1 MFAVID
7 DEMRVIAYHEKKSV
21 VKEYLN
27 NLKKSHKDEK
37 FEYQIVKGR
46 VRDID
51 SEKYLIRFG
60 KTYIQSGYKEVLDIE
75 TKPILEDEKIAM
87 NMLYEI
93 AESKELSNKDIK
105 AIARVMRILSEVYDE
120 DLSYTP
126 TEEELDAIRERYD
139 KYLNAIKK

>member
-7 DEMRVIAYHEKKSV
+7 NDMRVIAYHEKKSV

-27 NLKKSHKDEK
+27 NLKKSHKGEK
-37 FEYQIVKGR
+37 FEYQIVKGKI
-46 VRDID
+46 RDID

-60 KTYIQSGYKEVLDIE
+60 KTYIQSGYKEILDIE
-75 TKPILEDEKIAM
+75 VKPILENEKIAM

-93 AESKELSNKDIK
+93 TESRELSNKDIK
-105 AIARVMRILSEVYDE
+105 AIARVMRILSEVYEE
-120 DLSYTP
+120 DISYTP